1 MAMRRNKPQISPEM
15 ACFSGS
21 DGKNHRQIYTEID
34 PTHHIFVCVRV
45 CAIKCNIHVFCLMS
59 IIYLISNMLE
69 NDPTDQLAL
78 CGFPKRRGLAKAG
91 PRQQFF
97 PGSVIFSLQFQEFL
111 SDQHLRSMQQ
121 PCVTDTCA
129 QGHKDGVNGQLWKV
143 AHPHGLPN
151 RPTVNAQMVFNVCNT
166 STLNEMIMCSCV
178 PRSFLLFKT
187 GNSSFVYRLW
197 LYKFMTEPRVNSVI
211 WVNSIPG

>member
-1 MAMRRNKPQISPEM
+1 MY
-15 ACFSGS
+15 
-21 DGKNHRQIYTEID
+21 IY
-34 PTHHIFVCVRV
+34 VCV
-45 CAIKCNIHVFCLMS
+45 CAIKCNIHVFLLMS
-59 IIYLISNMLE
+59 IISSPICSKMTRLTSWLFVASPN
-69 NDPTDQLAL
+69 
-78 CGFPKRRGLAKAG
+78 AG
-91 PRQQFF
+91 DWPRQQFF

-129 QGHKDGVNGQLWKV
+129 QGHKDWVNGQLWKV
-143 AHPHGLPN
+143 AHRHGLPN

-187 GNSSFVYRLW
+187 GNSSFVAR
-197 LYKFMTEPRVNSVI
+197 TNV
-211 WVNSIPG
+211 IPGSSFASTGCGCINS

>member
-1 MAMRRNKPQISPEM
+1 
-15 ACFSGS
+15 
-21 DGKNHRQIYTEID
+21 
-34 PTHHIFVCVRV
+34 
-45 CAIKCNIHVFCLMS
+45 MS

-78 CGFPKRRGLAKAG
+78 CGFPERRGLAKAG

-187 GNSSFVYRLW
+187 GNSSLVAR
-197 LYKFMTEPRVNSVI
+197 TNV
-211 WVNSIPG
+211 IPGSSLASTGCGCINS